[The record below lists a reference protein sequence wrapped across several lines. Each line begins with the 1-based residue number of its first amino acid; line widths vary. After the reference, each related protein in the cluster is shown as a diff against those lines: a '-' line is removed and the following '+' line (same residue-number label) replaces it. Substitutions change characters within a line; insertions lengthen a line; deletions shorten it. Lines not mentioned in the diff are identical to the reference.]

1 MTTTPVQDDAPL
13 KAVLFENIEV
23 GEQLGPIE
31 IDVDEFLMRQH
42 EFTVEE
48 LPPTTTDAE
57 GQIAQASILLGE
69 MLRLLNT
76 RYDPHHDVGLHQRE
90 QVWFHSP
97 VRAGER
103 VRLTGTMVE
112 KYERRDR
119 GYFVIEAEARVVG
132 SNRLICRHR
141 PVEAIL
147 IGDPDKLGG
156 GRGKGTAERRV
167 EGHYPL
173 DVPVVDTASADVAI
187 GSPLPVLERTVH
199 QSQISVYSNVSAF
212 WRTTHTDVHGA
223 RAAGLDST
231 IAQGLMEA
239 CYISDLAS
247 RFFGVAWHTTGHMDL
262 AFLAPYYPG
271 DSVKVLAVVSGLE
284 EAAGGTRVELEVW
297 VEDAQTGRKL
307 TVGWVD
313 AVVPED
319 AS

>member
-1 MTTTPVQDDAPL
+1 MTTTPVQDGAPL

-31 IDVDEFLMRQH
+31 LDVDEFLIRQH

-48 LPPTTTDAE
+48 QAPAADE
-57 GQIAQASILLGE
+57 DGQVAQASILLGE
-69 MLRLLNT
+69 LLRLLNT

-90 QVWFHSP
+90 QVWFSSP

-132 SNRLICRHR
+132 SDRLICRHR

-156 GRGKGTAERRV
+156 GRGRETAERRV
-167 EGHYPL
+167 EGNYPH
-173 DVPVVDTASADVAI
+173 DVPVVHAATAGVTI
-187 GSPLPVLERTVH
+187 GSPVPVLERTVR
-199 QSQISVYSNVSAF
+199 QAQISVYSNVSAF
-212 WRTTHTDVHGA
+212 WRTTHTDVHAA

-247 RFFGVAWHTTGHMDL
+247 RFFGPTWHTTGHMDL
-262 AFLAPYYPG
+262 AFLAPYFPD
-271 DSVKVLAVVSGLE
+271 DSVKVFGVVSGVE
-284 EAAGGTRVELEVW
+284 MVDGDTRVELEVW
-297 VEDAQTGRKL
+297 VEDAETGRKL

-319 AS
+319 VA

>member
-1 MTTTPVQDDAPL
+1 MTTIPVREDAPL

-42 EFTVEE
+42 AFTVEDPV
-48 LPPTTTDAE
+48 LPPDSD
-57 GQIAQASILLGE
+57 GQMAQASILLGE
-69 MLRLLNT
+69 LLRLLNT
-76 RYDPHHDVGLHQRE
+76 RYDPHEDVGLHQRE
-90 QVWFHSP
+90 QVWFDSP

-103 VRLTGTMVE
+103 VRLTGTVVD

-119 GYFVIEAEARVVG
+119 GYFVIEAEARVIG
-132 SNRLICRHR
+132 TDRLICRHR

-147 IGDPDKLGG
+147 IGNPEKLGG
-156 GRGKGTAERRV
+156 GSASASAERRV
-167 EGHYPL
+167 EGTYPA
-173 DVPVVDTASADVAI
+173 DVPVVDRATADVTV
-187 GSPLPVLERTVH
+187 GSPLPMLERTVH

-212 WRTTHTDVHGA
+212 WRTTHTDVHAA

-239 CYISDLAS
+239 CYISDLAT
-247 RFFGVAWHTTGHMDL
+247 RFFGPSWHSTGHMDL
-262 AFLAPYYPG
+262 AFLAPYYPD
-271 DSVKVLAVVSGLE
+271 DSVKVCAVVSGV
-284 EAAGGTRVELEVW
+284 EAVASGTKVELEVW

-319 AS
+319 VG